1 MEYNKII
8 IALLVVIVVMLV
20 AGLAII
26 NPFKEDVN
34 LAIVSG
40 NTLMDGDYLAIT
52 LTSANGTPVVNS
64 VVNIKI
70 TDANGAEN
78 MQTITTDDKGKGQV
92 QLNGLTPGTY
102 NVTATYNG
110 NGKYK
115 EMTTSQ
121 NLNMQ
126 AAATSSNSQSESSS
140 NVVSLDLTSFD
151 TYVTKKVGDYEVKAM
166 KWRGTTVGGLGVYV
180 YKNGQMVDK
189 NSYLSRGYICM
200 DGKWKWTD
208 WGTGGSGSN
217 SYHKYPVSN
226 GVIIE
231 KVEVS
236 L

>member
-52 LTSANGTPVVNS
+52 LT
-64 VVNIKI
+64 
-70 TDANGAEN
+70 
-78 MQTITTDDKGKGQV
+78 QTITTDDKGKGQV

-189 NSYLSRGYICM
+189 NSYLSRGYVCM

-226 GVIIE
+226 DVIIE

>member
-1 MEYNKII
+1 M
-8 IALLVVIVVMLV
+8 
-20 AGLAII
+20 
-26 NPFKEDVN
+26 
-34 LAIVSG
+34 
-40 NTLMDGDYLAIT
+40 
-52 LTSANGTPVVNS
+52 
-64 VVNIKI
+64 
-70 TDANGAEN
+70 
-78 MQTITTDDKGKGQV
+78 
-92 QLNGLTPGTY
+92 QLNGLTPGAY

-189 NSYLSRGYICM
+189 NSYLSRGYICT

-208 WGTGGSGSN
+208 WATGGSGSN

-226 GVIIE
+226 DVIIE

>member
-52 LTSANGTPVVNS
+52 LTTANGTPVVNS

-78 MQTITTDDKGKGQV
+78 MQTITTDDKGNGQV
-92 QLNGLTPGTY
+92 QLNGLTPGAY

-126 AAATSSNSQSESSS
+126 AAADGLK
-140 NVVSLDLTSFD
+140 VRDLQ
-151 TYVTKKVGDYEVKAM
+151 AM
-166 KWRGTTVGGLGVYV
+166 L
-180 YKNGQMVDK
+180 
-189 NSYLSRGYICM
+189 
-200 DGKWKWTD
+200 
-208 WGTGGSGSN
+208 
-217 SYHKYPVSN
+217 
-226 GVIIE
+226 
-231 KVEVS
+231 
-236 L
+236 